1 MCPKKYKEV
10 FQQFYQY
17 DVLAVSTNKNAV
29 KKDCKTNLNSYST
42 KRKNMARCGTDLS
55 N

>member
-1 MCPKKYKEV
+1 MQMCPKKYKEV

-29 KKDCKTNLNSYST
+29 KDRL
-42 KRKNMARCGTDLS
+42 
-55 N
+55 